1 MAPSA
6 NRRSG
11 HSRRAQYTTFFGY
24 LVGVA
29 GLLVGAALLL
39 ISIFQPDFLSGA
51 RSAAVDATSPPGALV
66 SAGRSGGHDGLSAI
80 AGYFKAMGNYARLER
95 ELEEARTRLAESE
108 ATAAENR
115 RLKQLLGLASGETR
129 PVAIARFTASTASGS
144 RRFATISAGRRD
156 GVTTG
161 MPVRS
166 VLGLVGR
173 VLLAWAALRVLSRRT
188 LLRMFQIPALVVVP
202 VLFWWISTQL
212 TNADSLPWIKAGI
225 FVAGLLTVAQ
235 FSFWGNYIPHVFP
248 THLRGTGESFAA
260 NIGGRVLGTAAAWLT
275 LTFSAATPP
284 DPMRIAV
291 VGAVVAGLYALVGVI
306 LTQWLPEPDADLT
319 EDRLPPVNVRGQ
331 R

>member
-173 VLLAWAALRVLSRRT
+173 VLHAGATSSRVLLVTDTASLVPVRRAKDGIPAFAQGRGDGSVQIRLVNLGVNPIRKGDIFVTSGSGGLYRPGTAIAVAQRRLGDGAVARVLSD
-188 LLRMFQIPALVVVP
+188 P
-202 VLFWWISTQL
+202 
-212 TNADSLPWIKAGI
+212 
-225 FVAGLLTVAQ
+225 
-235 FSFWGNYIPHVFP
+235 
-248 THLRGTGESFAA
+248 
-260 NIGGRVLGTAAAWLT
+260 
-275 LTFSAATPP
+275 AATEYVMVEPVWASEASASSG
-284 DPMRIAV
+284 DPLE
-291 VGAVVAGLYALVGVI
+291 G
-306 LTQWLPEPDADLT
+306 LPE
-319 EDRLPPVNVRGQ
+319 
-331 R
+331 